1 MTTKETMRNARRKLA
16 KETKQGPV
24 PLKSDWRKTIK
35 PERDNPGNWLVGG
48 SGELIILAKHPW
60 QHLVFTMKDTSGQYI
75 GNFQG
80 EKAID
85 NAIAFCKASGYRL
98 RLQD

>member
-1 MTTKETMRNARRKLA
+1 MTTKETLRNAKRKLA
-16 KETKQGPV
+16 KE
-24 PLKSDWRKTIK
+24 SK
-35 PERDNPGNWLVGG
+35 PATNPGNWLVGG
-48 SGELIILAKHPW
+48 SGELIILSKHPW

-98 RLQD
+98 RLQE